1 MHRQSRR
8 PSIAAAD
15 AAQPTRRGAPH
26 VTTRVARTATAIG
39 ERSLVII
46 SEVALQGFRCFGPT
60 PTTVGLDGR
69 LTVFIGDNGSGK
81 TALMLALLRV
91 LGPGR
96 QSIVR
101 QDFHVPPNEGEAPSK
116 RTLTIELKLVFP
128 ELANES
134 THLTA
139 VPEFF
144 NQMTVDDDGM
154 PVCRL
159 RLDATWVD
167 DGSHDGVIDQQH
179 YVVLPPDPGSGDK
192 EKLLHFR
199 AEDRA
204 HLRMVYVPAMRDGT
218 SHMTDFLRGRLWR
231 AMRWSDNLRETLKTT
246 GTTLNGVFLAE
257 PGVARVSAQT
267 AERWSG
273 LYGGGTDSTPVLAPV
288 DVRLGEFVRG
298 VQMKFRPDESGGDRP
313 LSELS
318 DGQRSL
324 FQISMTAAALDV
336 ESGITDADE
345 AWDTDK
351 LMRPALTVV
360 AVEEPENNLSPF
372 YLSRIVR
379 QLQDI
384 AGRDG
389 VQAIISSHSPSILA
403 RIDPNQVRHFRVN
416 GDREA
421 RVRNI
426 ELPADPDDA
435 AKYVREA
442 VRTYPEL
449 YFASFVILGEGSS
462 EEVVIPQIAEAM
474 GVEID
479 RSFVAVVPLGGRHV
493 NHLWRL
499 LTGLGIPHA
508 TLLDLDMGRHGGGWG
523 RIQNACRQLLNTGTT
538 AKDLFG
544 DDALGRDD
552 SEALVA
558 GLGRDPAGADSY
570 LRDWL
575 DRLRRFGVYFCEPL
589 DLDMAMLRAVR
600 EHYTHLPPGRT
611 GPQNRGDTA
620 ASVLGDGGD
629 ASSYPDADWAGDF
642 MWYRYLFLGRGKPNT
657 HVHAL
662 ARATKAQ
669 LATNAPEVLQSLI
682 RHVAEQILPR
692 APRSATAGAT
702 ESTGA
707 NTGV

>member
-1 MHRQSRR
+1 M
-8 PSIAAAD
+8 
-15 AAQPTRRGAPH
+15 
-26 VTTRVARTATAIG
+26 
-39 ERSLVII
+39 II
-46 SEVALQGFRCFGPT
+46 SEVTLQGFRCFGPT
-60 PTTVGLDGR
+60 PTAVGLDGG

-101 QDFHVPPNEGEAPSK
+101 QDFHVPPNELDAPSK
-116 RTLTIELKLVFP
+116 RTLSIELKLVFP
-128 ELANES
+128 ELAEEG
-134 THLTA
+134 TDLTA

-144 NQMTVDDDGM
+144 NQMTVDERGE

-159 RLDATWVD
+159 RLEATWVD
-167 DGSHDGVIDQQH
+167 DGTHDGVIDQQH
-179 YVVLPPDPGSGDK
+179 YVVLPPDPGSGDD
-192 EKLLHFR
+192 EKLLRFG

-231 AMRWSDNLRETLKTT
+231 AMRWSDNLRETLKLT
-246 GTTLNGVFLAE
+246 GAKLTDVFLAE

-267 AERWSG
+267 AARWSG

-324 FQISMTAAALDV
+324 FHISMIAAALDV

-351 LMRPALTVV
+351 LMRPVLTVV

-372 YLSRIVR
+372 YLSRIIR
-379 QLQDI
+379 QLQAI
-384 AGRDG
+384 ATQHG
-389 VQAIISSHSPSILA
+389 VQAIISSHSSSILA
-403 RIDPNQVRHFRVN
+403 RIDPRQVRHFRVA
-416 GDREA
+416 GDRRA

-462 EEVVIPQIAEAM
+462 EEVVIPRIAEAM
-474 GVEID
+474 DVEID

-508 TLLDLDMGRHGGGWG
+508 TLLDLDRGRDGGGWG
-523 RIQNACRQLLNTGTT
+523 RIRNACRQLLATGTT
-538 AKDLFG
+538 AEDLFG
-544 DDALGRDD
+544 DDALGQDD
-552 SEALVA
+552 AEALVA
-558 GLGRDPAGADSY
+558 GLGADPANTDSR
-570 LRDWL
+570 LPEWL
-575 DRLRRFGVYFCEPL
+575 DRLRRYGVYFCEPL
-589 DLDMAMLRAVR
+589 DLDMAMLRALR
-600 EHYTHLPPGRT
+600 EHYTHLPSGRK
-611 GPQNRGDTA
+611 GPQNRGDA
-620 ASVLGDGGD
+620 AAAVLGSDGD
-629 ASSYPDADWAGDF
+629 ASSYPGDEWAADF
-642 MWYRYLFLGRGKPNT
+642 TWYRYLFLGRGKPNT

-662 ARATKAQ
+662 ARATDEQ
-669 LATNAPEVLQSLI
+669 LAADSPEVLQSLI
-682 RHVAEQILPR
+682 RHVAEQILPP
-692 APRSATAGAT
+692 APKPTMAAA
-702 ESTGA
+702 EPTGA
-707 NTGV
+707 DTGV

>member
-1 MHRQSRR
+1 M
-8 PSIAAAD
+8 
-15 AAQPTRRGAPH
+15 
-26 VTTRVARTATAIG
+26 
-39 ERSLVII
+39 II
-46 SEVALQGFRCFGPT
+46 SEVTLRGFRCFGPT
-60 PTTVGLDGR
+60 TTTVGLDGG

-101 QDFHVPPNEGEAPSK
+101 QDFHVPPNEVDAPSK
-116 RTLTIELKLVFP
+116 RVLSIELKLVFP
-128 ELANES
+128 ELAQEGS
-134 THLTA
+134 DLPA

-144 NQMTVDDDGM
+144 DQMTVYEDGA

-167 DGSHDGVIDQQH
+167 DDTDEGVIDQQH
-179 YVVLPPDPGSGDK
+179 NVVLPPDRGSDET
-192 EKLLHFR
+192 EKLLRFG
-199 AEDRA
+199 AEGRA
-204 HLRMVYVPAMRDGT
+204 HLRMVYVPATRDGT
-218 SHMTDFLRGRLWR
+218 SHMTNFLRGRLWR

-246 GTTLNGVFLAE
+246 GTRLNDAFLAE
-257 PGVARVSAQT
+257 PGVARVSART

-273 LYGGGTDSTPVLAPV
+273 LYAGGTDSTPVLAPV
-288 DVRLGEFVRG
+288 DVRIGEFVRG

-324 FQISMTAAALDV
+324 FHISMTAAALDV
-336 ESGITDADE
+336 ESGVADTDE

-351 LMRPALTVV
+351 LMTPVLTVV

-372 YLSRIVR
+372 YLSRIIR

-384 AGRDG
+384 AGRHG

-403 RIDPNQVRHFRVN
+403 RIDPSQIRHFSV
-416 GDREA
+416 GEGREA
-421 RVRNI
+421 HVRNI

-462 EEVVIPQIAEAM
+462 EEVVIPRIAEAM

-479 RSFVAVVPLGGRHV
+479 RSFVAIVPLGGRHV

-499 LTGLGIPHA
+499 LTGLGIPHV
-508 TLLDLDMGRHGGGWG
+508 TLLDLDTGRDGGGWG
-523 RIQNACRQLLNTGTT
+523 RIRSACSELLATGTT
-538 AKDLFG
+538 AEDLFG
-544 DDALGRDD
+544 DNALGHDVQD
-552 SEALVA
+552 LVA
-558 GLGRDPAGADSY
+558 GLGTDPAEADSHA
-570 LRDWL
+570 REWR
-575 DRLRRFGVYFCEPL
+575 DRLRRHGVYFCEPL
-589 DLDMAMLRAVR
+589 DLDMAMLRALR
-600 EHYTHLPPGRT
+600 EHYTHLPPGRR
-611 GPQNRGDTA
+611 GPQNRGNA
-620 ASVLGDGGD
+620 AAVVLGSEGD
-629 ASSYPDADWAGDF
+629 PSAYPDAEWADDF
-642 MWYRYLFLGRGKPNT
+642 TWYRYLFLGRGKPNT

-662 ARATKAQ
+662 ARATDDQ
-669 LATNAPEVLQSLI
+669 LATHAPEVLQALV
-682 RHVAEQILPR
+682 RHVAERVLPPP
-692 APRSATAGAT
+692 PRSAAAETT
-702 ESTGA
+702 EPTGA
-707 NTGV
+707 NASV

>member
-1 MHRQSRR
+1 M
-8 PSIAAAD
+8 IIKE
-15 AAQPTRRGAPH
+15 
-26 VTTRVARTATAIG
+26 VT
-39 ERSLVII
+39 
-46 SEVALQGFRCFGPT
+46 LQGFRCFGPT
-60 PTTVGLDGR
+60 PTTVTLDRG

-101 QDFHVPPNEGEAPSK
+101 QDFHVPPNEVDAPSK
-116 RTLTIELKLVFP
+116 RTLSIELKLVFP
-128 ELANES
+128 ELAEEG
-134 THLTA
+134 TDLAT

-144 NQMTVDDDGM
+144 NQMTVDDDGA

-159 RLDATWVD
+159 RLEATWVD
-167 DGSHDGVIDQQH
+167 DGTHDGVTDQQH
-179 YVVLPPDPGSGDK
+179 YVVLPPDPGSDDD
-192 EKLLHFR
+192 EKLLRFG
-199 AEDRA
+199 AENRA
-204 HLRMVYVPAMRDGT
+204 HLRMVYVPAVRDGT

-231 AMRWSDNLRETLKTT
+231 AMRWSDDLRETLTKT
-246 GTTLNGVFLAE
+246 GAELNEIFLAE

-267 AERWSG
+267 AKRWGG

-298 VQMKFRPDESGGDRP
+298 VQMRFRPDESGGDRP

-324 FQISMTAAALDV
+324 FHISMTAAALDV
-336 ESGITDADE
+336 ESGITDTDD

-351 LMRPALTVV
+351 LMRAVLTVA

-372 YLSRIVR
+372 YLSRIIR

-384 AGRDG
+384 ASRHG

-403 RIDPNQVRHFRVN
+403 RIDPSQVRHFRV
-416 GDREA
+416 DDSREA
-421 RVRNI
+421 QVRNI

-462 EEVVIPQIAEAM
+462 EEVAIPRIAEAM

-508 TLLDLDMGRHGGGWG
+508 TLLDLDRGRDGGGWG
-523 RIQNACRQLLNTGTT
+523 RIQNACRQLLATGTT
-538 AKDLFG
+538 AGDLFG
-544 DDALGRDD
+544 DDALGHDAQ
-552 SEALVA
+552 ALVA
-558 GLGRDPAGADSY
+558 GLGADPAAAESH
-570 LRDWL
+570 LREWL
-575 DRLRRFGVYFCEPL
+575 DRLRRHGVYFCEPL
-589 DLDMAMLRAVR
+589 DLDMAMLRALR
-600 EHYTHLPPGRT
+600 EHYTHLPSGRK
-611 GPQNRGDTA
+611 GPQNRGDA
-620 ASVLGDGGD
+620 AAAVLGSEGD
-629 ASSYPDADWAGDF
+629 ASSYPGAEWAADF
-642 MWYRYLFLGRGKPNT
+642 TWYRYLFLGRGKPNT

-662 ARATKAQ
+662 ARAADGQ
-669 LATNAPEVLQSLI
+669 LATDAPEVLQSLV
-682 RHVAEQILPR
+682 RHVAARVLPP
-692 APRSATAGAT
+692 APRSATGRAA

-707 NTGV
+707 AAGV

>member
-1 MHRQSRR
+1 M
-8 PSIAAAD
+8 
-15 AAQPTRRGAPH
+15 
-26 VTTRVARTATAIG
+26 
-39 ERSLVII
+39 II
-46 SEVALQGFRCFGPT
+46 SEVTLQGFRCFGPST
-60 PTTVGLDGR
+60 TTVGLDGG

-91 LGPGR
+91 LGAGR

-101 QDFHVPPNEGEAPSK
+101 QDFHVPPNEVDAPSK
-116 RTLTIELKLVFP
+116 RILSIELKLVFP
-128 ELANES
+128 ELAEEG
-134 THLTA
+134 TDLTA

-144 NQMTVDDDGM
+144 NQMTVNDDGV

-159 RLDATWVD
+159 RLEATWVS
-167 DGSHDGVIDQQH
+167 DGTDEGVIDQQH
-179 YVVLPPDPGSGDK
+179 YVVLPPDPGSDEA
-192 EKLLHFR
+192 EKLLRFG

-204 HLRMVYVPAMRDGT
+204 HLRMVYVPAVRDGT
-218 SHMTDFLRGRLWR
+218 SHMTHFLRGRLWR
-231 AMRWSDNLRETLKTT
+231 AMRWSDDLRKTLKET
-246 GTTLNGVFLAE
+246 GAELNNAFLAE
-257 PGVARVSAQT
+257 PGVAHVSART

-324 FQISMTAAALDV
+324 FHISMTAAALDV
-336 ESGITDADE
+336 ESGITDLDE
-345 AWDTDK
+345 TWDTDK
-351 LMRPALTVV
+351 LMRPVLTVV
-360 AVEEPENNLSPF
+360 AVEEPENSLSPF
-372 YLSRIVR
+372 YLSRIIR

-384 AGRDG
+384 AGRHG
-389 VQAIISSHSPSILA
+389 AQAIISSHSPSILA
-403 RIDPNQVRHFRVN
+403 RIDPSQIRHFSVDGGRK
-416 GDREA
+416 A
-421 RVRNI
+421 QVRNI

-462 EEVVIPQIAEAM
+462 EEVVIPRIAEAM

-508 TLLDLDMGRHGGGWG
+508 TLLDLDTGRDGGGWG
-523 RIQNACRQLLNTGTT
+523 RIRNACRQLLATGTT

-544 DDALGRDD
+544 DDALGHDARD
-552 SEALVA
+552 LVA
-558 GLGRDPAGADSY
+558 RLGADPAEADSH
-570 LRDWL
+570 LREWL
-575 DRLRRFGVYFCEPL
+575 DRLRRYGVFFCEPL
-589 DLDMAMLRAVR
+589 DLDMAMLRALR
-600 EHYTHLPPGRT
+600 EHYTHVPIGRK
-611 GPQNRGDTA
+611 GPQDRGDA
-620 ASVLGDGGD
+620 AAAVLGSEGEP
-629 ASSYPDADWAGDF
+629 SSYPGAEWAADF
-642 MWYRYLFLGRGKPNT
+642 TWYRYLFLGRGKPNT

-662 ARATKAQ
+662 ARATDDR
-669 LATNAPEVLQSLI
+669 LATDAPEVLQSLV
-682 RHVAEQILPR
+682 RHVTERVLPP
-692 APRSATAGAT
+692 APRSAMAKTAEPTSAD
-702 ESTGA
+702 A
-707 NTGV
+707 GV